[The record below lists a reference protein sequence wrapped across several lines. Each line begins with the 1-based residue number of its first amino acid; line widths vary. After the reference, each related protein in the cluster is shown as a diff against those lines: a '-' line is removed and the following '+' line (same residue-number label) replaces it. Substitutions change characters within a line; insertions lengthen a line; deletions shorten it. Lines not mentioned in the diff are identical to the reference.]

1 VAWLGHARLGMRW
14 LASLCLA
21 FPPCLGLALVV
32 SGRIRR
38 HTVGRGGAWRGG
50 AGWGVP
56 RRGEAGL
63 GWGRGGL
70 GCGSVGWGGVGRGG
84 AGRGGVGLGWGGGSR
99 MRARPPICAH
109 STTRHKP
116 AQPHSHRPIHQPCK
130 RTATNP
136 PTHQSI
142 SPPNNG
148 SHAARP
154 SSHHPA
160 GVVWVGASV
169 WLVGCLAGRCL
180 ACLLG
185 GRLASASLAVSSA
198 GPTKRCLASMRVSGP
213 VCAWL
218 FGRLVGWLVSCRAS
232 RLARRDR
239 RRPRLRR
246 GNQRA
251 ESLTV
256 AWHVASAGGRVSGR
270 ARRAGGRAGG
280 AGGRQRATTALA
292 LGAVPHHLHRC
303 NLHLACATTA
313 PPRPRCRCPLR
324 IAPTSS
330 IRLPGVL
337 QTQPQEH
344 KSSPTSAM

>member
-1 VAWLGHARLGMRW
+1 
-14 LASLCLA
+14 
-21 FPPCLGLALVV
+21 
-32 SGRIRR
+32 
-38 HTVGRGGAWRGG
+38 
-50 AGWGVP
+50 
-56 RRGEAGL
+56 
-63 GWGRGGL
+63 
-70 GCGSVGWGGVGRGG
+70 
-84 AGRGGVGLGWGGGSR
+84 

-130 RTATNP
+130 RTATNT

-185 GRLASASLAVSSA
+185 GRLVSASLAVSSA
-198 GPTKRCLASMRVSGP
+198 GPTKRGLASMRVSGP

-256 AWHVASAGGRVSGR
+256 AWHVASAAGRVSGR

-303 NLHLACATTA
+303 NLHLACATCAATASLPVSLASSPHLLDSVAGDAVNTA
-313 PPRPRCRCPLR
+313 PGAKTVADERDVMISNSSCVRPGGL
-324 IAPTSS
+324 AHGS
-330 IRLPGVL
+330 
-337 QTQPQEH
+337 Q
-344 KSSPTSAM
+344 